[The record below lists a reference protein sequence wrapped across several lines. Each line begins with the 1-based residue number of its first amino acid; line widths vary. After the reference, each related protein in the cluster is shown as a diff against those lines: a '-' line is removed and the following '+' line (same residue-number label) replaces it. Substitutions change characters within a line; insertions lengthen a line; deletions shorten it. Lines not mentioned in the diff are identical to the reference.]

1 MPRSGDLFKLYVV
14 GYCCFRFLVD
24 FTRADPRVLLGFTL
38 VQVLYAIS
46 IAGFGYSLLRSLRE
60 ARAMKRVPEGTETVS
75 L

>member
-1 MPRSGDLFKLYVV
+1 
-14 GYCCFRFLVD
+14 
-24 FTRADPRVLLGFTL
+24 LLGFTL